1 MNMKAIQGVYEN
13 GQIKLCEPPPIS
25 NGEPVNVLVVFPE
38 HVEDPWQKILD
49 DPSPRPALDKYV
61 QECLEEIAQGK
72 TQPLD
77 LDQL

>member
-13 GQIKLCEPPPIS
+13 GQIKLSEPPPIS
-25 NGEPVNVLVVFPE
+25 DSEPVNVLVVFPE
-38 HVEDPWQKILD
+38 QVEDAWQKILD
-49 DPSPRPALDKYV
+49 YPSPRPALDKYV

-72 TQPLD
+72 TQTLD